1 MHHIPPTGRKEEL
14 HNYWVG
20 LIFALEEEEE
30 EEEET
35 PECCP
40 LVASPPI

>member
-30 EEEET
+30 EEET